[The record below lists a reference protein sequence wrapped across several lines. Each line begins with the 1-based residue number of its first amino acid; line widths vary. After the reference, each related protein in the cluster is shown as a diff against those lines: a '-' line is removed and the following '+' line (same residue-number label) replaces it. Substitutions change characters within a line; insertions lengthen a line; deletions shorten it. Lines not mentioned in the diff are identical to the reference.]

1 MGEAKHGAKGVIKPW
16 ITATKAFTRSSRG
29 SAGLSWL
36 RVRVGT
42 FFPHLPATF
51 APDNSV
57 FLK

>member
-42 FFPHLPATF
+42 FFPAF
-51 APDNSV
+51 AGDFRSG
-57 FLK
+57 

>member
-29 SAGLSWL
+29 SARLSWL

-42 FFPHLPATF
+42 FFPAF
-51 APDNSV
+51 AGDFRSG
-57 FLK
+57 